1 MTVMPIRPLQT
12 DDQWTSARRLVAHA
26 HALLETRGKRTSGEP
41 GLEADLAA
49 AQLGVTDA
57 LRKATVRNPA
67 EIAELADTLT
77 DLVEARDRIR
87 RSGLRRRME
96 SGEQVRRALTELRAA
111 PTAATVMDRAVKV
124 LCTEC
129 GFDRAFLFRV
139 ENAEMVI
146 DSVYFAENPEWA
158 QEFYDL
164 ASIERPQLTHQLL
177 ETEMIRRRAPVII
190 RNAATDPRTFKPLVL
205 PVKTTS
211 YVAAP
216 VMPNEKIIGFL
227 HADCYFQGREVDEI
241 DRDTL
246 WSFAE
251 GFGFA
256 VDRAVLIERLRAQRG
271 EVRRLVSATNTV
283 LNDLCD
289 TDLRMTRT
297 TAATASV
304 SSFAASA
311 LLAPESRMGTLLT
324 RREAEVIALMAE
336 GATNSAIARS
346 LVISQSTVKSHVKH
360 LMRKLRATNR
370 AEAVARYHRILS
382 SERGDGEAA
391 SPFGLA
397 RELICP

>member
-1 MTVMPIRPLQT
+1 MSVMSVHSPQKADP
-12 DDQWTSARRLVAHA
+12 WTSARQVLARAD
-26 HALLETRGKRTSGEP
+26 ALLETPVRLASGEP
-41 GLEADLAA
+41 SLEAALAD
-49 AQLGVTDA
+49 AQLGVLAA
-57 LRKATVRNPA
+57 LREATIRTPGDVSR
-67 EIAELADTLT
+67 LADTLT
-77 DLVEARDRIR
+77 ELVETRDLVR
-87 RSGLRRRME
+87 RSGLHRRME

-146 DSVYFAENPEWA
+146 DSVYFTEDPGWA
-158 QEFYDL
+158 KEFQAL
-164 ASIERPQLTHQLL
+164 ATLERPQLTHQLL

-246 WSFAE
+246 WTFAE

-256 VDRAVLIERLRAQRG
+256 VDRAVLIERLNAQRG

-297 TAATASV
+297 TAA
-304 SSFAASA
+304 AASISGA
-311 LLAPESRMGTLLT
+311 AASTLLAPESRMGTLLT

-382 SERGDGEAA
+382 SECGEVEMAT
-391 SPFGLA
+391 PFGSA
-397 RELICP
+397 RELACP